1 MPSPNGT
8 NREGLF
14 IDTPVAAYDALP
26 PDFKPSLNADELQE
40 ILDFLKKKLSDADY
54 QAVEKMIF
62 GEMNGEDQ
70 PTDFPGKPSTAM
82 DKLPPRVRAQALKA
96 LDEIRTQRA
105 ENFRTRWPVVDGI
118 AVTG

>member
-14 IDTPVAAYDALP
+14 INSPVAAYDALP

-40 ILDFLKKKLSDADY
+40 ILDFLKAKMSASDFA
-54 QAVEKMIF
+54 AVEKMFF

-70 PTDFPGKPSTAM
+70 PTDNPNPEQRAM
-82 DKLPPRVRAQALKA
+82 DKLPPRIRTQALKA
-96 LDEIRTQRA
+96 LEGIRTQRA
-105 ENFRTRWPVVDGI
+105 ENFRTRWPAADGI